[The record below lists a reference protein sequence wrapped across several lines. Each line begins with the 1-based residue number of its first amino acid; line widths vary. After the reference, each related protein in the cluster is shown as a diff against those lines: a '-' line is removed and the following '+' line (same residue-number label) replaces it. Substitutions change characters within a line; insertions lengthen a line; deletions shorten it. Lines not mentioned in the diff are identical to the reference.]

1 MKFKTFVRVA
11 MLVATIASVFGAGT
25 QVYAQGSSTNALGAQ
40 IIIRSTT
47 FWDAVFNG
55 TVNANR
61 YERWALQLVEAE
73 NFTVSVI
80 TTSGTLTPDIYLLDA
95 NENQIAVA
103 NGTLSSAALTA
114 NQPAGDYFIQI
125 QPKTGDGTYLME
137 ITRIEL
143 VVEPTAS
150 VVLNPAEVVVGGTS
164 AGTLMLTNIPQG
176 GYASAEFTCTYNP
189 ALISISNIA
198 DSGLF
203 GSDPAVAV
211 SGPANGSFVFAV
223 AGTNGQRAT
232 SDGAVFTFTVT
243 ALAAGDAEINC
254 VARVS
259 TGGSLTTIASIPATL
274 VVTVPVVLDGT
285 LVGTALAAKAVTVTL
300 FKQDATVQGTA
311 TPDANGNFSFTAPAG
326 TYTAVASAPGF
337 LRAQAGPVLTS
348 GATTTLQSITL
359 LAGDIDGNDV
369 IDQFDALT
377 IGINYNLAAPAAAD
391 LNNDGTINVLDL
403 ELLAANYRLT
413 GPLAWQ

>member
-1 MKFKTFVRVA
+1 MKFKNFVRVA
-11 MLVATIASVFGAGT
+11 MLVATITSVFGAGSP
-25 QVYAQGSSTNALGAQ
+25 VYAQGNSTNGLGAQ

-55 TVNANR
+55 NVNANR

-80 TTSGTLTPDIYLLDA
+80 TTSGTLTPEIHLLDA
-95 NENQIAVA
+95 NENEISVI
-103 NGTLSSAALTA
+103 GGSLSNASLTA

-125 QPKTGDGTYLME
+125 QPVSGEGTYLME
-137 ITRIEL
+137 ITRNEQ

-150 VVLNPAEVVVGGTS
+150 VVLNPAEVEVGGTS

-176 GYASAEFTCTYNP
+176 GYASAEFTCSYNP
-189 ALISISNIA
+189 ALVSISNIA
-198 DSGLF
+198 DAGLF

-211 SGPANGSFVFAV
+211 SGPANGTFVFAV

-232 SDGAVFTFTVT
+232 TDGAVFTFTVT
-243 ALAAGDAEINC
+243 SLAAGDAEINC

-259 TGGSLTTIASIPATL
+259 TGGSLTTIVSIPATL
-274 VVTVPVVLDGT
+274 VITVPVVLDGT
-285 LVGTALAAKAVTVTL
+285 LVGAALAAKPVTVTL
-300 FKQDATVQGTA
+300 YNQDTTVRGTA

-326 TYTAVASAPGF
+326 TYSAVASAPGF
-337 LRAQAGPVLTS
+337 LRAQASPVLTS

-359 LAGDIDGNDV
+359 LAGDIDSNDV

-377 IGINYNLAAPAAAD
+377 IGMNYNLAAPAAAD

>member
-1 MKFKTFVRVA
+1 MNFKNFVRVA
-11 MLVATIASVFGAGT
+11 MLVATIASVFGAGS
-25 QVYAQGSSTNALGAQ
+25 QVYAQGNSTNGLGAQ

-55 TVNANR
+55 NVNTNR
-61 YERWALQLVEAE
+61 YERWALQLVEGE

-80 TTSGTLTPDIYLLDA
+80 TTSGTLTPEIHLLDA
-95 NENQIAVA
+95 NENEISVIS
-103 NGTLSSAALTA
+103 GSLSSAVLNA

-137 ITRIEL
+137 ITRIEQ
-143 VVEPTAS
+143 VAEPTAS

-164 AGTLMLTNIPQG
+164 AGTLMLTNVPQG

-189 ALISISNIA
+189 ALVSISNIA
-198 DSGLF
+198 DAGLF
-203 GSDPAVAV
+203 GSDPAVAM
-211 SGPANGSFVFAV
+211 SGPADGSFVFAV

-243 ALAAGDAEINC
+243 SLAAGDAEINC

-259 TGGSLTTIASIPATL
+259 SGGSLATIASIPATL
-274 VVTVPVVLDGT
+274 VITLPVVLDGT
-285 LVGTALAAKAVTVTL
+285 LVGSALATKPVTVTL
-300 FKQDATVQGTA
+300 YNQDTTVRGTA

-326 TYTAVASAPGF
+326 TYSAVASAPGF
-337 LRAQAGPVLTS
+337 LRAQASPVLTS
-348 GATTTLQSITL
+348 GATTTLQTITL
-359 LAGDIDGNDV
+359 LAGDIDSNDV

>member
-1 MKFKTFVRVA
+1 MKVKNLFRVA
-11 MLVATIASVFGAGT
+11 MLIATLVSVFGAGS
-25 QVYAQGSSTNALGAQ
+25 QVYAQGSSTNTLGAQ

-55 TVNANR
+55 NVNANR
-61 YERWALQLVEAE
+61 YERWSLQLVEGE

-80 TTSGTLTPDIYLLDA
+80 TTSGTLTPEIHLLDA
-95 NENQIAVA
+95 NENEISVIS
-103 NGTLSSAALTA
+103 GSLSSAVLNA
-114 NQPAGDYFIQI
+114 NQPAGDYFLQI
-125 QPKTGDGTYLME
+125 QPKSGEGTYLME
-137 ITRIEL
+137 ITRIEQ

-150 VVLNPAEVVVGGTS
+150 VVLNPASVEVGGTS
-164 AGTLMLTNIPQG
+164 TGTLMLTNIPQG
-176 GYASAEFTCTYNP
+176 GYASAEFTCTFNP
-189 ALISISNIA
+189 ALVSISNIA

-203 GSDPAVAV
+203 GSDPAVAM

-223 AGTNGQRAT
+223 AGTNSQRAT
-232 SDGAVFTFTVT
+232 TDGAVFTFTVT

-259 TGGSLTTIASIPATL
+259 TGGSLTTIASVPATL
-274 VVTVPVVLDGT
+274 GITEPVVLDGS
-285 LVGTALAAKAVTVTL
+285 LAGTVLATKTVTVTL
-300 FKQDATVQGTA
+300 YKQDTTVQGTA
-311 TPDANGNFSFTAPAG
+311 TPDANGNFSITAPAG
-326 TYTAVASAPGF
+326 TYSAVASAPGF
-337 LRAQAGPVLTS
+337 LRAQASPVLTS
-348 GATTTLQSITL
+348 GATTTLQSVTL

-377 IGINYNLAAPAAAD
+377 IGINYNLAAPGAAD

>member
-1 MKFKTFVRVA
+1 MKVKNLFRVA
-11 MLVATIASVFGAGT
+11 MLIATLVSVFGAGS
-25 QVYAQGSSTNALGAQ
+25 QVYAQGSSTNTLGAQ

-55 TVNANR
+55 NVNANR
-61 YERWALQLVEAE
+61 YERWSLQLVEGE

-80 TTSGTLTPDIYLLDA
+80 TTSGTLTPEIHLLDA
-95 NENQIAVA
+95 NENEISVIS
-103 NGTLSSAALTA
+103 GTLSNAVLNA

-125 QPKTGDGTYLME
+125 QPKSGEGTYLME
-137 ITRIEL
+137 ITRNEQ

-150 VVLNPAEVVVGGTS
+150 VVLNPASVEVGGTS
-164 AGTLMLTNIPQG
+164 TGTLMLTNIPEG

-189 ALISISNIA
+189 ALVSISNIA

-203 GSDPAVAV
+203 GSDPAVAM
-211 SGPANGSFVFAV
+211 SGPAEGSFVFAV
-223 AGTNGQRAT
+223 AGTNSQRAT

-254 VARVS
+254 AARVS
-259 TGGSLTTIASIPATL
+259 TGGSLTTIVSVPATL
-274 VVTVPVVLDGT
+274 GITEPVVLDGT
-285 LVGTALAAKAVTVTL
+285 LTGTALATKTVTVTL
-300 FKQDATVQGTA
+300 YNQDTTVQGTA

-326 TYTAVASAPGF
+326 SYTAVASAPGF
-337 LRAQAGPVLTS
+337 LRAQASPVLTS
-348 GATTTLQSITL
+348 GATTTLQSVTL

>member
-1 MKFKTFVRVA
+1 MKVKNLFRVA
-11 MLVATIASVFGAGT
+11 MLIATLVSVFGAGS
-25 QVYAQGSSTNALGAQ
+25 QVYAQGSSTNTLGAQ

-55 TVNANR
+55 NVNANR
-61 YERWALQLVEAE
+61 YERWALQLVEGE

-80 TTSGTLTPDIYLLDA
+80 TTSGTLTPEIHLLDA
-95 NENQIAVA
+95 NENEISVIS
-103 NGTLSSAALTA
+103 GTLSNAVLNA

-125 QPKTGDGTYLME
+125 QPKSGEGTYLME
-137 ITRIEL
+137 ITRNEQ

-150 VVLNPAEVVVGGTS
+150 VVLNPASVEVGGTS
-164 AGTLMLTNIPQG
+164 TGTLMLTNIPEG

-189 ALISISNIA
+189 ALVSISNIA

-203 GSDPAVAV
+203 GSDPAVAM
-211 SGPANGSFVFAV
+211 SGPAEGSFVFAV
-223 AGTNGQRAT
+223 AGTNSQRAT

-259 TGGSLTTIASIPATL
+259 TGGSLTTIVSVPATL
-274 VVTVPVVLDGT
+274 GITEPVVLDGT
-285 LVGTALAAKAVTVTL
+285 LTGTALATKTVTVTL
-300 FKQDATVQGTA
+300 YNQDTTVQGTA

-326 TYTAVASAPGF
+326 SYTAVASAPGF
-337 LRAQAGPVLTS
+337 LRAQASPVLTS
-348 GATTTLQSITL
+348 GATTTLQSVTL

>member
-1 MKFKTFVRVA
+1 MKLKNLLRVA
-11 MLVATIASVFGAGT
+11 MLIAIVVSVFGAGT
-25 QVYAQGSSTNALGAQ
+25 QAYAQGSASNYLGAQ

-61 YERWALQLVEAE
+61 YERWSLQLVEAE

-103 NGTLSSAALTA
+103 NGTLSNASLTT

-125 QPKTGDGTYLME
+125 QPHSGDGTYLME
-137 ITRIEL
+137 ITRVEQ

-150 VVLNPAEVVVGGTS
+150 VVLNPASVVVGGT
-164 AGTLMLTNIPQG
+164 AVGTIMLTNVPAG

-189 ALISISNIA
+189 ALIQISNIA
-198 DSGLF
+198 DAGLF
-203 GSDPAVAV
+203 GSDPAVAIF
-211 SGPANGSFVFAV
+211 GPANGSFVFAV
-223 AGTNGQRAT
+223 AGSNGQRAT
-232 SDGAVFTFTVT
+232 ADGAVFTFTVT
-243 ALAAGDAEINC
+243 ALAAGSAEINC

-259 TGGSLTTIASIPATL
+259 TGGALTTIASIPVSLLIEEPTATL
-274 VVTVPVVLDGT
+274 NGTVHAT
-285 LVGTALAAKAVTVTL
+285 KTVTVTL
-300 FKQDATVQGTA
+300 YRQDTTVEATA
-311 TPDANGNFSFTAPAG
+311 TADANGNFTMTAPAG
-326 TYTAVASAPGF
+326 TYTVVASAPGF
-337 LRAQAGPVLTS
+337 LKAQGNPVLTA
-348 GATTTLQSITL
+348 GATKTMQTISL

-377 IGINYNLAAPAAAD
+377 IGMNYNLAAPTAAD

-403 ELLAANYRLT
+403 ELLAANYREA
-413 GPLAWQ
+413 GALAWQ

>member
-1 MKFKTFVRVA
+1 MNFKTLARVA
-11 MLVATIASVFGAGT
+11 MLVATITSIFGAGSN
-25 QVYAQGSSTNALGAQ
+25 VYAQGNSTNYLGAQ

-55 TVNANR
+55 NVNANR

-80 TTSGTLTPDIYLLDA
+80 TTSGTLTPEIHLLDA
-95 NENQIAVA
+95 NENEISVIS
-103 NGTLSSAALTA
+103 GSLSNASLTA

-125 QPKTGDGTYLME
+125 QPVSGEGTYLME
-137 ITRIEL
+137 ITRNEQ

-176 GYASAEFTCTYNP
+176 GYSSAEFTCTYNP
-189 ALISISNIA
+189 ALVSISNIA
-198 DSGLF
+198 DAGLF
-203 GSDPAVAV
+203 GSDPAVAM

-243 ALAAGDAEINC
+243 SLAAGDAEINC

-259 TGGSLTTIASIPATL
+259 ANGSLTTIASIPATL
-274 VVTVPVVLDGT
+274 VVTEPVVLDGT
-285 LVGTALAAKAVTVTL
+285 LVGNALAAKPVTVTL
-300 FKQDATVQGTA
+300 YNQDTTVRGTA

-337 LRAQAGPVLTS
+337 LRAQASPVLTS

-377 IGINYNLAAPAAAD
+377 IGMNYNLAAPAAAD

-403 ELLAANYRLT
+403 ELLAANYRQT